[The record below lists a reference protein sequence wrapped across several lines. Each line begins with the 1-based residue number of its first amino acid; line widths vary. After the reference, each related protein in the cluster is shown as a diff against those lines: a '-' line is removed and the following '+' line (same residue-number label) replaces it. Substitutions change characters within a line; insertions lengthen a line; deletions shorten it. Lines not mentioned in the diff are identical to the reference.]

1 MAQVFTIKYPSVHPG
16 TESTEIKFFEGE
28 PDLISLFPAADSVD
42 GISGSRR
49 LFVTD
54 TVIADLPAVQPFV
67 NEFKDG
73 RRGGDLLLILGA
85 GEKYKTVDSV
95 LKIVQTAL
103 ENNFNRS
110 DIFTGIGGGVITD
123 MTAFAS
129 SMFKR
134 GAKVEFVSTT
144 LLGMVDAAVGGK
156 TGCDFESYKNMIGAF
171 YPAQTLYIFPQFVQ
185 TLSSDEYR
193 SGFAEAIKTAF
204 LYSPQMYELIKAEKQ
219 KILQRDKN
227 VLNKIITECVKAKAR
242 VVEQDFTEKNIRMEL
257 NLGHTFGHALESCAG
272 LGKVTHGDAVAWG
285 MARAVCLSESLGLCP
300 PEYKTEILEIL
311 RFFGWETESVHSAL
325 KGMDSPALM
334 LLAAMKK
341 DKKNSSEKVRFVLQK
356 GIARNII
363 TEVDDAEIL
372 KIL

>member
-1 MAQVFTIKYPSVHPG
+1 M
-16 TESTEIKFFEGE
+16 
-28 PDLISLFPAADSVD
+28 ISLFPAADSVD
-42 GISGSRR
+42 GISGPRR

-341 DKKNSSEKVRFVLQK
+341 DKKNSSGKVRFVLQK
-356 GIARNII
+356 GIAQNII